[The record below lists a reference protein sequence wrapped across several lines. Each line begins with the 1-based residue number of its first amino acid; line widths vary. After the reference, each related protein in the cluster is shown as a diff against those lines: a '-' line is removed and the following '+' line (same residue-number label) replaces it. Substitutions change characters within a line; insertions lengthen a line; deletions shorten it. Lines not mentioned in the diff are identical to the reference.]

1 MNTLPENNA
10 FDPNVFAAVIA
21 DRRFVA
27 AVAIS
32 LLAGTVRGFS
42 GFGAALVYIP
52 LVAAV
57 YSPRVAAATLM
68 LIDFVSSFPFAV
80 RALPLASW
88 HQVIPIM
95 LGAMATLPVGALA
108 LLLIDP
114 VLLRWIIAA
123 LVIAALAALA
133 SGWRY
138 HGRPRL
144 PAGLLVGGLSGLTSG
159 AAQMGGAPVVIYWLG
174 GDNPIAMVRAN
185 LLVLFMLL
193 GAYACAAYWVEGL
206 ITHEVL
212 ILSPLLAPPYLL
224 AMAFGAR
231 LFHGAS
237 ERTYRRV
244 AFAIIAAGAA
254 VSLPLFDNVFR

>member
-1 MNTLPENNA
+1 VNV
-10 FDPNVFAAVIA
+10 FDLNVFAAVMA

-57 YSPRVAAATLM
+57 YSPRIAAATLL
-68 LIDFVSSFPFAV
+68 LIDFVSSFPFAL
-80 RALPLASW
+80 RALALSSW
-88 HQVIPIM
+88 REVIPIT
-95 LGAMATLPVGALA
+95 LGAMVTLPVGALA
-108 LLLIDP
+108 LLLVDP
-114 VLLRWIIAA
+114 VPLRWIIAA

-144 PAGLLVGGLSGLTSG
+144 TAGLLVGGVSGLTSG
-159 AAQMGGAPVVIYWLG
+159 AAQMGGPPVVIYWLG
-174 GDNPIAMVRAN
+174 GDSPVAIVRAN

-193 GAYACAAYWVEGL
+193 GAYACAAYGVEGL
-206 ITHEVL
+206 LTHEVL

-224 AMAFGAR
+224 AMAAGAR

-244 AFAIIAAGAA
+244 AYAIVATGAV
-254 VSLPLFDNVFR
+254 VSLPLFDGWIR